1 VVGHSCGRHRGGLYC
16 SKLLFAGV
24 LPASSGQKRR
34 LVSQDHSG
42 AFLSY
47 MPLYSPPHD
56 SQVLTLL
63 MQMLSLLVAELTILM
78 LPWDVANST
87 LGNSMP
93 LPIMWRV
100 VLIISLVLIVIVI
113 PFTSNYYGASDK
125 G

>member
-1 VVGHSCGRHRGGLYC
+1 
-16 SKLLFAGV
+16 
-24 LPASSGQKRR
+24 
-34 LVSQDHSG
+34 
-42 AFLSY
+42 